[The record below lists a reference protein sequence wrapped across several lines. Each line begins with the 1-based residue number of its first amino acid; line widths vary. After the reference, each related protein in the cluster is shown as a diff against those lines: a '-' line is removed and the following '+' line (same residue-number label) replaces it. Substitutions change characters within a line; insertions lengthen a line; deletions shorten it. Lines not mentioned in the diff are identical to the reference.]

1 MYIKEKIRKW
11 IFPLCAAIVLQ
22 SVGIVSAE
30 SGTRAAENVN
40 NIEIVAGD
48 EEAPVMIAQRENIF
62 SENITVFPGYTEEA
76 EINITNHTGRNIEMS
91 LQKIENKGDKAV
103 FQNMQITVEKDGVPA
118 MSTTGLNVKTPV
130 FSPFIIKDTESVV
143 LQITLAFDKEIHDN
157 TQNGILS
164 ADWIFEADYTEPTST
179 TDPNATATTDPNAT
193 ATKDPSS
200 TAEPDVTA
208 TAEPT
213 SSPSATPSSSPAS
226 TVTPSP
232 TPTKKPST
240 SGGGGGGGGGYIPPK
255 ATASP
260 SSSPSASPTNDNE
273 NGNGSDNENGNDKD
287 DESDSKATVTDENGN
302 KVTPD
307 KVTDTKGDGNQSG
320 KDEDR
325 YIVTLPEDKDLE
337 SGEQYNVHIKDED
350 GNPRKDV
357 EVVLKD
363 HKGNVVS
370 GFTDENG
377 NVILPPDGVIIGSDH
392 KAYINGYE
400 DDTFRPENSITRA
413 ETAVMLSRIFDIQ
426 PGDIEITYTDMERN
440 ADSEWYYD
448 AVMLMSSA
456 GMLTG
461 DDVGTFRPNDTITRE
476 EFVTILE
483 RENATSDVNTTVPP
497 DVTPDRW
504 SYEYII
510 AALNAGYINGYEDGT
525 FRPAQA
531 ITRGETVKILN
542 TILGRNDFGAV
553 ANPFC
558 DVDTSYWAYNHILE
572 AAVNHNIV
580 SGSNITDIEVGV

>member
-232 TPTKKPST
+232 TPTKKVAVAVAAAVVAATYRPRQQPHLQARLPLLRRT
-240 SGGGGGGGGGYIPPK
+240 ITKTETEAITKTETIRTTK
-255 ATASP
+255 ATARQP
-260 SSSPSASPTNDNE
+260 
-273 NGNGSDNENGNDKD
+273 
-287 DESDSKATVTDENGN
+287 
-302 KVTPD
+302 
-307 KVTDTKGDGNQSG
+307 
-320 KDEDR
+320 
-325 YIVTLPEDKDLE
+325 LPMKTAIRL
-337 SGEQYNVHIKDED
+337 
-350 GNPRKDV
+350 
-357 EVVLKD
+357 
-363 HKGNVVS
+363 
-370 GFTDENG
+370 
-377 NVILPPDGVIIGSDH
+377 LPI
-392 KAYINGYE
+392 
-400 DDTFRPENSITRA
+400 R
-413 ETAVMLSRIFDIQ
+413 
-426 PGDIEITYTDMERN
+426 
-440 ADSEWYYD
+440 
-448 AVMLMSSA
+448 
-456 GMLTG
+456 
-461 DDVGTFRPNDTITRE
+461 
-476 EFVTILE
+476 
-483 RENATSDVNTTVPP
+483 
-497 DVTPDRW
+497 
-504 SYEYII
+504 
-510 AALNAGYINGYEDGT
+510 
-525 FRPAQA
+525 
-531 ITRGETVKILN
+531 
-542 TILGRNDFGAV
+542 
-553 ANPFC
+553 
-558 DVDTSYWAYNHILE
+558 
-572 AAVNHNIV
+572 
-580 SGSNITDIEVGV
+580 